1 MKFMVMHKMTEAL
14 EKGVRD
20 PEVMAGGDQL
30 IGEGAPQKRF
40 LSGGGLKPT
49 GPRTPVVYK
58 DGQRIVTDGPFT
70 EAKELVGGFALMHVR
85 DKTEAIRWCDRFAAV
100 VGNVE
105 LFLGPVYEPW
115 EVGLGDKPTNPP
127 LRYLSMMKMDPDEDR
142 PPTEAEMAKMGA
154 LIEEMTKAGVLQA
167 TGGLASTKKG
177 ARIRFEGGQ
186 PRVSDGPFAES
197 KELVAGYSIIEL
209 PSKATAI
216 EWATRFGKIAKA
228 REVEVR
234 QMPEW

>member
-20 PEVMAGGDQL
+20 PEVMAGVDKL
-30 IGEGAPQKRF
+30 IGEAAQQKIF
-40 LSGGGLKPT
+40 LSGAGLKPT
-49 GPRTPVVYK
+49 AQRTHVVYK

-70 EAKELVGGFALMHVR
+70 EAKELVGGFALMRVR
-85 DKTEAIRWCDRFAAV
+85 DKAEALRWCDRFAAV

-105 LFLGPVYEPW
+105 LFLGPVYELW
-115 EVGLGDKPTNPP
+115 EVGLGDKPANPP

-186 PRVSDGPFAES
+186 PRVIDGPFAES

-209 PSKATAI
+209 PSKAAAI
-216 EWATRFGKIAKA
+216 EWATRFGKIAKV